1 MVSGLLIGILF
12 FVLILLSGWIRVF
25 LNFISFGIIG
35 NRIPL
40 LYLLLGFSFGADNY
54 ADINFN
60 YWSALITN
68 TLLTVLLIYKTTD
81 FERIPGEY
89 SNSTVI
95 QCSSG
100 FLIGSFLGLI
110 VYLI

>member
-1 MVSGLLIGILF
+1 MATGVLIGFLF
-12 FVLILLSGWIRVF
+12 FVLILLSGWIRVI
-25 LNFISFGIIG
+25 LNIISFGIIG
-35 NRIPL
+35 KRIPL

-54 ADINFN
+54 GDLNFN

-68 TLLTVLLIYKTTD
+68 TFLTVILIFKSND
-81 FERIPGEY
+81 FEKIPGEY
-89 SNSTVI
+89 SNSTVV

-100 FLIGSFLGLI
+100 FLIGSLIGLI

>member
-1 MVSGLLIGILF
+1 MATGVLIGFLF
-12 FVLILLSGWIRVF
+12 FVLILLSGWIRVI
-25 LNFISFGIIG
+25 LNIISFGIIG

-54 ADINFN
+54 GDLNFN

-68 TLLTVLLIYKTTD
+68 TFLTVILIFKAND
-81 FERIPGEY
+81 FEKIPGEY
-89 SNSTVI
+89 SNSTVV

-100 FLIGSFLGLI
+100 FLIGSLIGLI